1 MRLILIRHGD
11 PDYVNDTLTERG
23 RIEAKL
29 LADWL
34 ATKRIDK
41 IYVSPKGRAQAT
53 ASYTLEKTGMTAE
66 TLPWL
71 REFWAKSRI
80 WEDPELEAA
89 MPYESERQKTAGRPI
104 WDILPAYLDDKP
116 DYFHPE
122 DWRNTEVCA
131 HGNMVEIYHEV
142 TTEFDKLLAAHGYVR
157 AGRNYRVERG
167 NSDTLVFFCHLGL
180 ACVLMSHLI
189 NCSPIVL
196 WQGTCLPPASVTTV
210 YTEERRPGLAS
221 FRIQALGDTSHLYVG
236 GAEPSFAGRFCEIYG
251 NGDRTD

>member
-1 MRLILIRHGD
+1 MKLILIRHGD

-23 RIEAKL
+23 RIEAEL

-34 ATKRIDK
+34 STMRIDK

-104 WDILPAYLDDKP
+104 WDILPAYLDDRP

-167 NSDTLVFFCHLGL
+167 NSDTLVFFCHAGIG
-180 ACVLMSHLI
+180 CVLLSHLLSI
-189 NCSPIVL
+189 SPFAML
-196 WQGTCLPPASVTTV
+196 QGFTCLPTGMTV
-210 YTEERRPGLAS
+210 VNTEERRKGIAS
-221 FRIQALGDTSHLYVG
+221 FHVERFGDLSHLALGG
-236 GAEPSFAGRFCEIYG
+236 QEPSFMGRFCERFE
-251 NGDRTD
+251 DDTLH